1 MLPRMRTRDK
11 CIEMLREL
19 DPDTH
24 ITRSSL
30 DYLVREGHVPST
42 NVGNRI
48 LINFDLLLKLLY
60 EGTGTQP
67 PQEAPTGVIRK
78 IEV

>member
-1 MLPRMRTRDK
+1 
-11 CIEMLREL
+11 MLREL

-30 DYLVREGHVPST
+30 DYLIREGQVPSV

-60 EGTGTQP
+60 EGTNEP
-67 PQEAPTGVIRK
+67 PPEEAPTGVIRK